1 MSTQLLKAITNFFV
15 IYIHYVT
22 TWWFYY
28 TLILFS
34 FIGSTKWPL
43 WKIILTLI
51 HSHVLTVSKQDPSA
65 GLPSTLTLSCPRCLS
80 SSALWYEGS
89 SPSPTAPAL
98 LGSLPPPGQPW
109 NSNILQFKS
118 VSLIVM
124 VNVFTNSWFIS
135 WCFFS
140 FFFNTHLLQMSKAE
154 LKDFLLLVVLS
165 EGQSAKTHRNRIFL
179 IPNDTTANHG
189 FQ

>member
-65 GLPSTLTLSCPRCLS
+65 GLPSTLTLSCPHCLS

-124 VNVFTNSWFIS
+124 VKFCFQQNFNNVFTNSWFIS
-135 WCFFS
+135 WCFFFFFS
-140 FFFNTHLLQMSKAE
+140 FFKTLTFFRCPRRS
-154 LKDFLLLVVLS
+154 LKIS
-165 EGQSAKTHRNRIFL
+165 SCSWYSARVSLPKHREIEFS
-179 IPNDTTANHG
+179 
-189 FQ
+189 